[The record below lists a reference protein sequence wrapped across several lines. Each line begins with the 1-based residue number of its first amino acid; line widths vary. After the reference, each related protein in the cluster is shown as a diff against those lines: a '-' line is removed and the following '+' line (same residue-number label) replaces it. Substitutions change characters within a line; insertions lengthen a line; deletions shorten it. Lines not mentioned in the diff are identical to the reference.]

1 MNRPN
6 LTHRPRRI
14 VIIGGGVTGLSTAY
28 HLQKA
33 FGPTTG
39 DIAITLLESADR
51 LGGKLISERSE
62 GFLIDG
68 GPDCFLTRKP
78 WALEVCREL
87 GLEDDLMGTN
97 KAQRKVLVLSDGTL
111 HPLPEGIMLVVPTK
125 FLPFALSPLISIPGK
140 IRMAMDLFI
149 PPRSEDG
156 DETLGHF
163 VRRRLGQEALDKIAE
178 PLLSGIHVAE
188 ADRLS
193 LKASF
198 PRLMAVEQKYGSLT
212 RGMIAAKRRMI
223 QSKAAAKRDGREP
236 LPMFMSLQGGMQ
248 QYVDTLAEALD
259 RPYTHIHLNSRV
271 EGITETRGDGA
282 PYTVQLSDG
291 QRFQADEVVL
301 TTPANVSSELVHNL
315 DAELAKALGE
325 IRFVSTAVVSL
336 AYRNGQGVP
345 PFDGFGFLI
354 PRSEGRRITAC
365 TFSSTKFDNRTPEG
379 YQMLRCFVGG
389 PGREEILQL
398 DDEQLTE
405 VAAREVADILDISDA
420 PVLSRTFR
428 WPKLNPQY
436 DLNHLD
442 RVAEL
447 RDHAADLG
455 GITLAGCSYDGVGV
469 PDCTRQ
475 GKEAAAQITE
485 RVLTPHPQTAKER

>member
-1 MNRPN
+1 
-6 LTHRPRRI
+6 
-14 VIIGGGVTGLSTAY
+14 
-28 HLQKA
+28 
-33 FGPTTG
+33 
-39 DIAITLLESADR
+39 
-51 LGGKLISERSE
+51 
-62 GFLIDG
+62 
-68 GPDCFLTRKP
+68 
-78 WALEVCREL
+78 
-87 GLEDDLMGTN
+87 
-97 KAQRKVLVLSDGTL
+97 
-111 HPLPEGIMLVVPTK
+111 
-125 FLPFALSPLISIPGK
+125 
-140 IRMAMDLFI
+140 
-149 PPRSEDG
+149 
-156 DETLGHF
+156 
-163 VRRRLGQEALDKIAE
+163 
-178 PLLSGIHVAE
+178 
-188 ADRLS
+188 
-193 LKASF
+193 
-198 PRLMAVEQKYGSLT
+198 
-212 RGMIAAKRRMI
+212 
-223 QSKAAAKRDGREP
+223 
-236 LPMFMSLQGGMQ
+236 
-248 QYVDTLAEALD
+248 
-259 RPYTHIHLNSRV
+259 
-271 EGITETRGDGA
+271 
-282 PYTVQLSDG
+282 
-291 QRFQADEVVL
+291 
-301 TTPANVSSELVHNL
+301 VSSELVHNL